1 MIDIMN
7 EQALQDSYKLFTETG
22 YNGSLEDYKTLLSEN
37 EEARSDAHNLFT
49 NTGYNGSLDDF
60 NTLVGVNVEKKNSND
75 STELSWDDSDS
86 GLQSLDV
93 QPVGFQQGIGEIAEG
108 TTEGDTKL
116 DQAKNDNITVN
127 KGRKTQELGA
137 VMGKMAQEEEEAL
150 GRWAGYLGGADVEA
164 PSTQASE
171 NLSPFAATLARTEES
186 KAEELI
192 KNAKTEEEVRAI
204 IRAKNADEVNAAY
217 DDAMITNTE
226 ATMTEDVFT
235 PEGKQSKGGL
245 IEYDESGKA
254 VFNEKNIGLTLM
266 DMDAVALKEQRMREE
281 EEARV
286 EGRSTLGLIRHDFA
300 TGVMDITNSV
310 QALYDREGAQDDIYA
325 NTFRTNASYA
335 EYGLTE
341 EEISKGVSKNLEEG
355 NIGAASAV
363 FAVQAA
369 QTAPQLLS
377 QVAIAYATGGLGMS
391 ASASMWA
398 SSGFMGATT
407 FGRTWADT
415 YGQMSNEKAFMLAL
429 GDAAVE
435 TISERLFTSD
445 VKALSGVGVFE
456 GMTRKQIQ
464 KEMFQKGLFS
474 TEFRK
479 FATMAGKETFK
490 AGAEEGLEEI
500 MATVGSG
507 IVHAA
512 INDEEINLYEVMDAA
527 ILGFGM
533 GAGARTA
540 GKTFKSQSLLTAGVS
555 ALGYGGL
562 RSSFVNIKNN
572 KQKLAKELMATTDA
586 NKRAVLTTKIKE
598 LEQLQSALE
607 AEQELA
613 YDQYSDEDANNT
625 LEANQKL
632 SQVLYKLRNSELTA
646 EQKTE
651 LQAEAKA
658 QYDIISS
665 IESKY
670 ESNIQAIKEQRATNS
685 DFLNGL
691 ETSLEVNKDSKL
703 PDTPLMKGIMNVAKA
718 LAPKGVKVLIH
729 KNLDDAAEVAGVDKL
744 EIAGSNGFYKAAD
757 GTIHIMA
764 SIAQNNTAYHEGFHS
779 ILREVDPSYA
789 KRFVDGAF
797 RGMDTE
803 TAAKYKKIY
812 NANLKKGGQ
821 ELAVEEVFAELSAD
835 IATGAISQ
843 EGAGASIVGA
853 AMSSLKKSL
862 NAIGVPV
869 KAQPSFKEFATFIS
883 KVTTDFQVGDAVTES
898 KGAFGSN
905 EMNNDNFLQMNEE
918 EVNKLNAAKEDTI
931 EVEISERFETEETI
945 LSQIPTGKNL
955 VYHGS
960 PDISWAESE
969 SINTS
974 DNTNN
979 ASSKYLFLA
988 ESPSTAYNYS
998 VPTTNGVGKMS
1009 KNSGIVVSSIKP
1021 NAKTHRLTSK
1031 DVEGADT
1038 IEKLE
1043 KVYDSL
1049 KEKGIDVIVNTLDA
1063 NNKIVLN
1070 NDVVSFNS
1078 VHYNQESLN
1087 KEEAKKATIEVEKG
1101 KTFTGS
1107 FINGDTNFTNLAE
1120 VVENFKKENGRAPK
1134 ILFWMGD
1141 QSARGTY
1148 KTLDG
1153 NDIELEGGIS
1163 FSQDSENVDNGVV
1176 WATNKNN
1183 NEVQGLVKDAD
1194 IVAIVSGKPE
1204 TGHRFYKGT
1213 SVVVGTELMEAFNR
1227 KKGESVLYP
1236 QRSGNFEIEIPAE
1249 GFTDPLA
1256 AMRFFYSTLSENNI
1270 DLTSPKEFMEKSEGF
1285 ATQQEYLDASKG
1297 DRMGALDFFLEPSQ
1311 TAVSFFE
1318 NLGMKPI
1325 AEMQKEMR
1333 DGYLVENEFTT
1344 GDIYAFYEFE
1354 RDADGKVVTQGG
1366 KHSTYSTDIKG
1377 KALGIANRKDN
1388 IYQVADLAAST
1399 TSEKEL
1405 SGESKV
1411 EMALAEGLL
1420 NKEEVAEM
1428 QTLEKDSKERQ
1439 NAKKTL
1445 IAKAAVEA
1453 RRQGNFTFA
1462 NRIKAPTKKEIEE
1475 FGISGISTLKSGYV
1489 SVDKAGDKAL
1499 KRVVSDAGTSYD
1511 GDVLL
1516 ESLIAGQTMDGRQ
1529 DALNKAAQEL
1539 VEEGKAKEVEFKDGK
1554 KKFIDTVLPVG
1565 LVLERAARN
1574 EGVDFK
1580 AMQESVNPETKR
1592 KAAIFHQATIVDET
1606 AQRILYGEK
1615 KADIVASLRAKGMSR
1630 ADANL
1635 VYAKA
1640 SQFAKGAKKG
1650 WSEGTKERSAQL
1662 AAKRKEERKAESAK
1676 AKDFRKKAA
1685 AILKQEKKTG
1695 DIILREMMNLIK
1707 EAGVDIKASQVQ
1719 TLIRIAKKVSRAK
1732 GRGVLDTDARYE
1744 LLNSVVDKVVKII
1757 DKQLTSQGLDE
1768 YTNRLRKVEKE
1779 QKKLRDRFTKLK
1791 PTSRSPLISYAEQIL
1806 DMTSLNPAML
1816 SPENLILLES
1826 TIKDLNITTKS
1837 VGVRGEKLGLP
1848 YVQVEG
1854 LGYVDIRRAKLY
1866 FDEIFENLKAEEVSL
1881 QEKSLVNQ
1889 AADLAFENGTDW
1901 VTEYEG
1907 LMADIAKKDLK
1918 GVQKKLTEIA
1928 EDLGLDLNDIND
1940 FAIAEKIYSE
1950 EKEEKL
1956 NKQKQTIIDDA
1967 ILPTFMNFRRLFESN
1982 DSFALI
1988 FNIPANTEDA
1998 VAAEIVKARMDKLT
2012 ALELKRLEFGMYDF
2026 AVNGRALGMSQLAAH
2041 AVAKNDNNP
2050 RLSKLN
2056 LKSREKEGAGKGVFG
2071 RFENTPSYFRRI
2083 FLTSEV
2089 KIAKFMDIIGFSELR
2104 SAVSQADAQANVFDE
2119 FLVKRARELNVTSLK
2134 SQVKMQI
2141 LSVLSQVPAGK
2152 NATQHLAQVIAN
2164 LELALVSDK
2173 RFSEEQKKEIRESLD
2188 EALYTSDGKRKNY
2201 DEIMT
2206 SFEGTNEAQMVFDMQ
2221 QLFGIQSIKTKR
2233 YAEEFLG
2240 MNFKEEDNYLPI
2252 KFRSVGSTNDNISRL
2267 QESIDNIQSAFR
2279 SYGLSS
2285 QNKQASS
2292 TFERND
2298 ESMGS
2303 KTRYLDLNFLDSLSK
2318 GYRESEVK
2326 ALTAPAVAKM
2336 STMTSESNEEF
2347 KATVVQPEQRQK
2359 IRKKA
2364 MLFLTENAQAVE
2376 AQDELLG
2383 QTLKKVGQ
2391 TLNNFT
2397 VLYYF
2402 GSVTI
2407 QVFKQSSAL
2416 FNTIAEGGNVFNIL
2430 SYVMQAT
2437 TGTYNRGQKEIMR
2450 RSDIGQRDYIKE
2462 TVSATVKGNAV
2473 TENGTWASLREKG
2486 MEISTFGLRQT
2497 DKIAATASWLAY
2509 YEQYQRKEN
2518 GFTGSVSD
2526 DVWLDWS
2533 RNQDKAAADYATLMV
2548 TKDQN
2553 ISTSRDKSEFRNLN
2567 SGQVAQF
2574 VQMIVMPF
2582 ANFLI
2587 NKKLNLMLDFQRL
2600 AKGETRIGAIRSIG
2614 GTAME
2619 VAAFH
2624 GVSQFV
2630 IAPMIMAL
2638 ANAISGGGEEEE
2650 ESWFDNEF
2658 RWGLFKKG
2666 MLSDLNPL
2674 VMPVGAMERWATT
2687 AYNMIDYMATDDAMK
2702 HDFADRTWYENFQAW
2717 EKINGMPKFGGVG
2730 RGDMSWITA
2739 LKSGGVYGDM
2749 TVEFVLAAKNL
2760 TTLSEKNPYYVTSF
2774 GTKKFLSTEDAKKM
2788 FNLEMGKLSM
2798 MTIGGMTGLFAKE
2811 SVAAIKMRERQVGRR
2826 GITNENEAIGRMIIN
2841 EGKGTDIML
2850 EKVESN
2856 IKDNPLGIEGTVQGI
2871 VGDKTIKSIEA
2882 DKLPS
2887 NKYINTIRDIKV
2899 KTTDARDAALAA
2911 KVVMQSMTPEEAAEF
2926 KTDFLKY
2933 YALKEG
2939 ENALVK
2945 IVTILNQ

>member
-60 NTLVGVNVEKKNSND
+60 STLVGVNVEKKNSND

-116 DQAKNDNITVN
+116 DQAKNDDITVN

-843 EGAGASIVGA
+843 EGAGASIIGA

-905 EMNNDNFLQMNEE
+905 EMNNDNFLQMNED
-918 EVNKLNAAKEDTI
+918 EVNALDTAKESTI
-931 EVEISERFETEETI
+931 EV
-945 LSQIPTGKNL
+945 
-955 VYHGS
+955 
-960 PDISWAESE
+960 
-969 SINTS
+969 
-974 DNTNN
+974 
-979 ASSKYLFLA
+979 SK
-988 ESPSTAYNYS
+988 
-998 VPTTNGVGKMS
+998 G
-1009 KNSGIVVSSIKP
+1009 
-1021 NAKTHRLTSK
+1021 
-1031 DVEGADT
+1031 
-1038 IEKLE
+1038 
-1043 KVYDSL
+1043 
-1049 KEKGIDVIVNTLDA
+1049 
-1063 NNKIVLN
+1063 
-1070 NDVVSFNS
+1070 
-1078 VHYNQESLN
+1078 Q
-1087 KEEAKKATIEVEKG
+1087 
-1101 KTFTGS
+1101 TFDGS
-1107 FINGDTNFTNLAE
+1107 FINGSTTFTNLAE
-1120 VVENFKKENGRAPK
+1120 VVEKFKEDNGRAPK

-1236 QRSGNFEIEIPAE
+1236 QRGGNFEIEIPAE

-1354 RDADGKVVTQGG
+1354 RDADGKVVTQDG

-1388 IYQVADLAAST
+1388 IYQVADISAST
-1399 TSEKEL
+1399 TTENKL
-1405 SGESKV
+1405 SGASKL
-1411 EMALAEGLL
+1411 ELL
-1420 NKEEVAEM
+1420 KEEGYVTQE
-1428 QTLEKDSKERQ
+1428 QIDEINTLEEDKQGS
-1439 NAKKTL
+1439 AKNKLIRTASSQVKADGNTL
-1445 IAKAAVEA
+1445 LQDRLNNK
-1453 RRQGNFTFA
+1453 G
-1462 NRIKAPTKKEIEE
+1462 
-1475 FGISGISTLKSGYV
+1475 GYV
-1489 SVDKAGDKAL
+1489 SATKAGDKSL
-1499 KRVVSDAGTSYD
+1499 KRIVSDAGTAYD
-1511 GDVLL
+1511 GQALL
-1516 ESLIAGQTMDGRQ
+1516 DSIVAGQTMDGRQ

-1539 VEEGKAKEVEFKDGK
+1539 VEEGKAKEVEFKKGK
-1554 KKFIDTVLPVG
+1554 VKFTETVLPVG
-1565 LVLERAARN
+1565 IVLERAARN

-1580 AMQESVNPETKR
+1580 ALQESVNPETKR

-1806 DMTSLNPAML
+1806 DITSLNPAML

-2041 AVAKNDNNP
+2041 VVAKNDNNP

-2206 SFEGTNEAQMVFDMQ
+2206 SFEGTDEAQMVFDMQ

-2437 TGTYNRGQKEIMR
+2437 TGTYNRGQKEIIR

-2486 MEISTFGLRQT
+2486 MEISTLGLRQT

-2850 EKVESN
+2850 EKVGSN

>member
-22 YNGSLEDYKTLLSEN
+22 YNGSLEDYKKLLSEN

-86 GLQSLDV
+86 GLQSLEPFE
-93 QPVGFQQGIGEIAEG
+93 PVGFQQGIGEIAEG
-108 TTEGDTKL
+108 TTREDTKL
-116 DQAKNDNITVN
+116 DQVENEEITVN
-127 KGRKTQELGA
+127 KGRKTNDLGA
-137 VMGKMAQEEEEAL
+137 ALAEMHQKEEEAISW
-150 GRWAGYLGGADVEA
+150 WAGLLGGKDEEFRNAQSVGPQTTVKRGLIFNYIEKKEGD
-164 PSTQASE
+164 
-171 NLSPFAATLARTEES
+171 SPFLKTMERVADKNT
-186 KAEELI
+186 EELI
-192 KNAKTEEEVRAI
+192 RNAKTEDEVRAI
-204 IRAKNADEVNAAY
+204 VRGQEAIKVNAAY
-217 DDAMITNTE
+217 DDAMRDNTKASLTENEFE
-226 ATMTEDVFT
+226 A
-235 PEGKQSKGGL
+235 PAAPSKGGL
-245 IEYDESGKA
+245 IEVDENGIA
-254 VFNEKNIGLTLM
+254 VFNEKNLGLTMM
-266 DMDAVALKEQRMREE
+266 DMDAVALKEQRIREE

-435 TISERLFTSD
+435 TLSERLFTSD
-445 VKALSGVGVFE
+445 IKALSGVGVFE

-474 TEFRK
+474 KEFRK
-479 FATMAGKETFK
+479 FASTARKETFK

-540 GKTFKSQSLLTAGVS
+540 GKTFKNQSLLTAGVS

-562 RSSFVNIKNN
+562 RSSFINIKNN

-632 SQVLYKLRNSELTA
+632 SQILYKLRNSELTA

-658 QYDIISS
+658 QYNIISS

-691 ETSLEVNKDSKL
+691 ETSLEVNQDSKL

-764 SIAQNNTAYHEGFHS
+764 SIAQNNTVYHEGFHN

-789 KRFVDGAF
+789 KRFVDAAF

-812 NANLKKGGQ
+812 NVNLKKGGQ
-821 ELAVEEVFAELSAD
+821 ELAVEEVFAELNAD

-843 EGAGASIVGA
+843 EGAGASIIGA

-898 KGAFGSN
+898 RGAFGNN
-905 EMNNDNFLQMNEE
+905 EMNNDNFLQMNED
-918 EVNKLNAAKEDTI
+918 EVNALDTAKE
-931 EVEISERFETEETI
+931 
-945 LSQIPTGKNL
+945 
-955 VYHGS
+955 
-960 PDISWAESE
+960 
-969 SINTS
+969 
-974 DNTNN
+974 
-979 ASSKYLFLA
+979 
-988 ESPSTAYNYS
+988 
-998 VPTTNGVGKMS
+998 
-1009 KNSGIVVSSIKP
+1009 
-1021 NAKTHRLTSK
+1021 
-1031 DVEGADT
+1031 
-1038 IEKLE
+1038 
-1043 KVYDSL
+1043 
-1049 KEKGIDVIVNTLDA
+1049 
-1063 NNKIVLN
+1063 
-1070 NDVVSFNS
+1070 
-1078 VHYNQESLN
+1078 
-1087 KEEAKKATIEVEKG
+1087 ATIKVAKG
-1101 KTFTGS
+1101 KKFAGS
-1107 FINGDTNFTNLAE
+1107 FINGETNFTNLAE
-1120 VVENFKKENGRAPK
+1120 VVENFKKENGGRAPK

-1148 KTLDG
+1148 ETLDG
-1153 NDIELEGGIS
+1153 TKIELEGGIS

-1183 NEVQGLVKDAD
+1183 KEVQGLVKDAD

-1213 SVVVGTELMEAFNR
+1213 SQVVYTELMEAFNR
-1227 KKGESVLYP
+1227 NKGKSIEFP
-1236 QRSGNFEIEIPAE
+1236 ARGNTFNIDVPAE
-1249 GFTDPLA
+1249 GFTDPLQA
-1256 AMRFFYSTLSENNI
+1256 IKFFYNTLAENGKKPVAIYKESKEDKKEGRGSFMSEVAKHET
-1270 DLTSPKEFMEKSEGF
+1270 LES
-1285 ATQQEYLDASKG
+1285 YLADSKG
-1297 DRMGALDFFLEPSQ
+1297 DRMSGLNMFLEPSGEM
-1311 TAVSFFE
+1311 TSFMS
-1318 NLGMKPI
+1318 NAGMKS
-1325 AEMQKEMR
+1325 ADDYQNDMR

-1388 IYQVADLAAST
+1388 IYQVADLGAST
-1399 TSEKEL
+1399 TTENKL
-1405 SGESKV
+1405 SGKSKL
-1411 EMALAEGLL
+1411 ELL
-1420 NKEEVAEM
+1420 KEEGYVTQAQIDEVNS
-1428 QTLEKDSKERQ
+1428 LEEGEQGKAKDK
-1439 NAKKTL
+1439 L
-1445 IAKAAVEA
+1445 IREA
-1453 RRQGNFTFA
+1453 SVKVKDDGNELLA
-1462 NRIKAPTKKEIEE
+1462 SRINNK
-1475 FGISGISTLKSGYV
+1475 GGYV
-1489 SVDKAGDKAL
+1489 STKKAGDKAL
-1499 KRVVSDAGTSYD
+1499 KRIVSDAGTSYD
-1511 GDVLL
+1511 GQTLL

-1539 VEEGKAKEVEFKDGK
+1539 VEEGKAKEVEFKKGK
-1554 KKFIDTVLPVG
+1554 VKFTETVLPVG
-1565 LVLERAARN
+1565 IVLERAARN

-1806 DMTSLNPAML
+1806 DITSLNPAML

-1866 FDEIFENLKAEEVSL
+1866 FDEIFENLKAEEISL
-1881 QEKSLVNQ
+1881 QEKTLVNQ

-1901 VTEYEG
+1901 VAEYEG

-1967 ILPTFMNFRRLFESN
+1967 ILPTFINFRRLFESN

-2089 KIAKFMDIIGFSELR
+2089 KIAKFMEIIGFSELR

-2383 QTLKKVGQ
+2383 QTLKKVGK

-2416 FNTIAEGGNVFNIL
+2416 FNTVAEGGNVFNIL

-2437 TGTYNRGQKEIMR
+2437 TGNYNRGQKEIIR

-2650 ESWFDNEF
+2650 DSWFDNEF

-2850 EKVESN
+2850 EKVKSN

-2887 NKYINTIRDIKV
+2887 DKYINTIRDIKV

-2911 KVVMQSMTPEEAAEF
+2911 KVVMQSMTPEQAAEF